1 MQTQR
6 ELVELHPNR
15 GILNIDVQSF
25 LRLAWRI
32 FEEVGVDTHTVLEDT
47 GKNLLLRR
55 VASRQKND
63 LTVLGRNFRKPGYI
77 SQVKSIISELKQYD
91 VSLEEL
97 DEQLRSG
104 GKKYALSI

>member
-1 MQTQR
+1 M
-6 ELVELHPNR
+6 
-15 GILNIDVQSF
+15 
-25 LRLAWRI
+25 
-32 FEEVGVDTHTVLEDT
+32 DTHTVLEDT

-104 GKKYALSI
+104 KKDALSYRIFETCMRDFRKNFRESTLLRKRSWKSSVMS